1 MSDDKNESIDKLADE
16 YSNTDTDQKAYIK
29 AQTST
34 IISQTKEIN
43 NVKREVERLAKE
55 NERLVLENVQLRALA
70 PKQSGDQFQTSDEE
84 TICVIQLAMLK
95 NMAMTRELT
104 LEECKKSEIY
114 LKMVQSIRGKVISKE
129 EEPMDKLSNE
139 DLLKLMSTMGTDQ

>member
-1 MSDDKNESIDKLADE
+1 MSDKNESIDKLADE

-55 NERLVLENVQLRALA
+55 NERLVLENTQLRALA
-70 PKQSGDQFQTSDEE
+70 PAQSGDQFTTTDEE
-84 TICVIQLAMLK
+84 TICIIQLAMIK

-104 LEECKKSEIY
+104 MDECKKSEIY
-114 LKMVQSIRGKVISKE
+114 LKMIQSIRGKAVAKE
-129 EEPMDKLSNE
+129 EEPMEKLSNE
-139 DLLKLMSTMGTDQ
+139 ELLKMMDSLGKDQ